1 MAEIKV
7 EKKKNY
13 WGWIIGALLAVGVI
27 IYFLMA
33 DTDGAP
39 EYESTDQVETEGTG
53 NGEAGVRNGA
63 SEMDAEDAAKAEIMQ
78 NPDAQ
83 ITEFTEFIGDNSKMG
98 IDHEYTSEALV
109 KLVNA
114 TIERA
119 VVSDVDID
127 TELRSA
133 IQKAEAI
140 TNDPMD
146 TDHSDKNKKAYHS
159 VTEVI
164 GKIQGEKFPQLSDE
178 MEEVRDAVQS
188 IDPAVLTLEQK
199 EKVNSYF
206 KKAADILQQMNTN
219 S

>member
-1 MAEIKV
+1 MV
-7 EKKKNY
+7 ELWQKLKLRKKNY
-13 WGWIIGALLAVGVI
+13 WGWIIGALLAVGII

-39 EYESTDQVETEGTG
+39 QSEVADQVETEATG
-53 NGEAGVRNGA
+53 NGA
-63 SEMDAEDAAKAEIMQ
+63 SEMNAEDAAKAEIMQ

-83 ITEFTEFIGDNSKMG
+83 ITEFATFIGDTSKMS
-98 IDHEYTSEALV
+98 IDHERTSEALV

-119 VVSDVDID
+119 VVSDVDIN

-133 IQKAEAI
+133 IQKAQAI
-140 TNDPMD
+140 TNGPMD
-146 TDHSDKNKKAYHS
+146 TDHSDKIQKAYLS

-164 GKIQGEKFPQLSDE
+164 GKIQEEKFPQLSDE
-178 MEEVRDAVQS
+178 MEEVRDAAQS
-188 IDPAVLTLEQK
+188 IDPAVLTLDQK

-206 KKAADILQQMNTN
+206 KETADILQQMNTN

>member
-13 WGWIIGALLAVGVI
+13 WGWIIGALLAVGI
-27 IYFLMA
+27 IVYFLMA

-39 EYESTDQVETEGTG
+39 QSEGADQVETEAT
-53 NGEAGVRNGA
+53 VNGA

-83 ITEFTEFIGDNSKMG
+83 ITEFTQFIGDTSKMG

-119 VVSDVDID
+119 VVSDVDIN

-140 TNDPMD
+140 TSDTRD
-146 TDHSDKNKKAYHS
+146 TDHSDKIKKAYLS

-164 GKIQGEKFPQLSDE
+164 AKIQEVKFPQLSDE
-178 MEEVRDAVQS
+178 MEEVRDAAQG
-188 IDPAVLTLEQK
+188 IDSAVLTLDQK

-206 KKAADILQQMNTN
+206 KEAADILQQMNTN